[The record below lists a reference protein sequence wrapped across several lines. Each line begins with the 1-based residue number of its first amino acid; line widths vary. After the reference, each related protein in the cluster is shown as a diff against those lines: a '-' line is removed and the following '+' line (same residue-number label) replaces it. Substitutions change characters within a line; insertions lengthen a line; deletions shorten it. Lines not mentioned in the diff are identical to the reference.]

1 METVSLLLDGFAI
14 ALSVGNFFAAAVG
27 ALLGILVG
35 AMPGIGSLA
44 GVALLLPLTFSFDP
58 ITGMIMLSAVYYAN
72 MYGGSYS
79 AILINVPGDTPAIM
93 TALDGHPLA
102 KQGKP
107 GKALFTANLASFIG
121 GTIGILILTI
131 VGPGLARF
139 GLRFGPVEMAALLMV
154 AMTSLGWLL
163 GESPVRGMLATLFG
177 ILLAT
182 IGFDVV
188 IGTPRY
194 DFGSLYLLGGVPF
207 IPLVIGVFGFSQVIE
222 MMELRTAP
230 REFDSGKLTLRDSL
244 LSHDE
249 IKRVLP
255 PAIRSSVLGTIVGV
269 LPGAGATTGSF
280 LSYMQE
286 KRLGKR
292 GDLLGT
298 GRIEGVAAAEAGNNS
313 AAAGAFA
320 PLLSLGIPGSGTGA
334 VLLGGLMMYGL
345 NPGPLLFQNRPE
357 FTWGLIA
364 SLYVANLVTLIVALA
379 IVPWLIKILKVPVRV
394 MIPII
399 TIICIIGAYSAN
411 NSLYGI
417 VMMLLFGIVGFLMKK
432 YGYPIAPLLLA
443 YVLAPTLE
451 KNFRQ
456 ALQISDG
463 SIRIFFQRPIS
474 LVLVVFLLLT
484 VTSPIIR
491 RVVETYKTHRKGA
504 QV

>member
-1 METVSLLLDGFAI
+1 
-14 ALSVGNFFAAAVG
+14 
-27 ALLGILVG
+27 
-35 AMPGIGSLA
+35 
-44 GVALLLPLTFSFDP
+44 
-58 ITGMIMLSAVYYAN
+58 
-72 MYGGSYS
+72 
-79 AILINVPGDTPAIM
+79 
-93 TALDGHPLA
+93 
-102 KQGKP
+102 
-107 GKALFTANLASFIG
+107 
-121 GTIGILILTI
+121 
-131 VGPGLARF
+131 
-139 GLRFGPVEMAALLMV
+139 
-154 AMTSLGWLL
+154 
-163 GESPVRGMLATLFG
+163 MLATLFG

-244 LSHDE
+244 LSRDE

-255 PAIRSSVLGTIVGV
+255 PAIRSSVLGTIIGV

-364 SLYVANLVTLIVALA
+364 SLYVANLVTLVVALA

-474 LVLVVFLLLT
+474 LVLVAFLLLT

-491 RVVETYKTHRKGA
+491 RVVEKYKTHRKGA